1 MAKFWSLA
9 SLVVA
14 GIIIA
19 DIVTHGSQFAQAAG
33 GVQYIEN
40 PAISGLLGVAP
51 H

>member
-1 MAKFWSLA
+1 MAKIISLA

-33 GVQYIEN
+33 GVSYIEN
-40 PAISGLLGVAP
+40 PAINGLLGKTS
-51 H
+51 

>member
-1 MAKFWSLA
+1 MARFVSLA
-9 SLVVA
+9 SLVVV

-40 PAISGLLGVAP
+40 PAIAGLLGYP
-51 H
+51 PQ